1 MTVIAENNQTLIDI
15 AIQYMGS
22 AEHAMKIALENDIE
36 VTATISTGD
45 ALVIP
50 DYELSS
56 AEERVVKYLQNKNI
70 KPAGQLP
77 A

>member
-1 MTVIAENNQTLIDI
+1 MTVIVENNQTLIDI
-15 AIQYMGS
+15 AMQYMGN
-22 AEHAMKIALENDIE
+22 AEHAMKIALENDLE
-36 VTATISTGD
+36 VTAELSTGD
-45 ALVIP
+45 VLIIP

-56 AEERVVKYLQNKNI
+56 REEGVIKYLQTKNI